1 MLGAQSHASPGPGP
15 QTVAVIRQRPSLD
28 RAEVSS
34 GDHGFFRPHRLKAV
48 VVAWL
53 LLLPALV
60 ALAAVSLYP
69 ILNGIWLSLT
79 NTSLITN
86 SSDFIGIKNYAT
98 LFKDSGFWNAWTHT
112 ILFTFASTAAET
124 IIGVLMALLL
134 FERFVGRSV
143 LRAVML
149 VPWAMPT
156 VVTSK
161 MFGWLFDG
169 QHGVINYLGV
179 KSGLLSANV
188 DWLGSAHTALG
199 TIILAD
205 VWKTTPFMAL
215 LLLAGLQT
223 ISPNL
228 IEAAKIDGATSW
240 SIFWQ
245 VRLPLLWP
253 TLLIAGLF
261 RALDAFRIFDLV
273 YVLTG
278 GGPADSTE
286 TLSTL
291 SYKTLFSTLQFG
303 YGSAMTMATFI
314 TEGIIAL
321 GFCLFIMRQMRA
333 AR

>member
-1 MLGAQSHASPGPGP
+1 MPGAQYPASAGAGGRYRSVRGRAATSGSRTLWRGP
-15 QTVAVIRQRPSLD
+15 QLGGSV
-28 RAEVSS
+28 
-34 GDHGFFRPHRLKAV
+34 RLAL
-48 VVAWL
+48 VAWI

-86 SSDFIGIKNYAT
+86 ENAFVGLANYVA
-98 LFKDSGFWNAWTHT
+98 LVNDGQFWNAWGHT
-112 ILFTFASTAAET
+112 LVFTLASTLLET
-124 IIGVLMALLL
+124 LIGLFMAVLLY
-134 FERFVGRSV
+134 ERFVGRSV

-169 QHGVINYLGV
+169 QHGIINYVLV
-179 KSGLLSANV
+179 KCGLLAANV
-188 DWLGSAHTALG
+188 DWLGSAQTALG
-199 TIILAD
+199 TIVLAD
-205 VWKTTPFMAL
+205 VWKTAPFMAL

-223 ISPNL
+223 ISPSL
-228 IEAAKIDGATSW
+228 TDAAKIDGANAWTSFLY
-240 SIFWQ
+240 I
-245 VRLPLLWP
+245 RLPLLWP
-253 TLLIAGLF
+253 TLLIAGMF

-291 SYKTLFSTLQFG
+291 SYKVLFSTLQFG
-303 YGSAMTMATFI
+303 YGSAMTMTTFI
-314 TEGIIAL
+314 TEGVIAL
-321 GFCLFIMRQMRA
+321 GFCFFIVRQLRA
-333 AR
+333 NR

>member
-1 MLGAQSHASPGPGP
+1 MLGAQSHASAAPGS
-15 QTVAVIRQRPSLD
+15 RPAAFA
-28 RAEVSS
+28 RAKPAPKT
-34 GDHGFFRPHRLKAV
+34 GFGGHGFFRPHRVKAAAV
-48 VVAWL
+48 SWA

-86 SSDFIGIKNYAT
+86 DSAFVGLTNYVT
-98 LFKDSGFWNAWTHT
+98 LFNDGQFWNAWTHT
-112 ILFTFASTAAET
+112 IIFTFVSTAAET

-143 LRAVML
+143 LRAIML

-179 KSGLLSANV
+179 KAGLLSANV
-188 DWLGSAHTALG
+188 DWLGSSHTAFA

-223 ISPNL
+223 ISPTL
-228 IEAAKIDGATSW
+228 IEAAKIDGASSW

-291 SYKTLFSTLQFG
+291 SYKVLFSTLQFG
-303 YGSAMTMATFI
+303 YGSSMTMATFI

-321 GFCLFIMRQMRA
+321 GFCFFIMRQMRA
-333 AR
+333 SR

>member
-1 MLGAQSHASPGPGP
+1 MLGAQNHASAGPSRH
-15 QTVAVIRQRPSLD
+15 AVTMARPRVLVRHREAGSNWP
-28 RAEVSS
+28 
-34 GDHGFFRPHRLKAV
+34 GFFKPGRWKGAA
-48 VVAWL
+48 VAWL

-86 SSDFIGIKNYAT
+86 SSAFVGLTNYVT
-98 LFKDSGFWNAWTHT
+98 LFNDGSFWNAWTHT
-112 ILFTFASTAAET
+112 IIFTLVSTLAET

-134 FERFVGRSV
+134 FEHFVGRSV
-143 LRAVML
+143 LRAIML

-161 MFGWLFDG
+161 LFGWLFDG
-169 QHGVINYLGV
+169 QHGVINYLLV
-179 KSGLLSANV
+179 QAGLLHGNV
-188 DWLGSAHTALG
+188 NWLGSAQTALG
-199 TIILAD
+199 TIVLAD

-228 IEAAKIDGATSW
+228 IEAAKMDGASSW
-240 SIFWQ
+240 SVFWQ
-245 VRLPLLWP
+245 IRLPLLWP

-321 GFCLFIMRQMRA
+321 GFCFFIIRQMRA

>member
-1 MLGAQSHASPGPGP
+1 MPGMQNAVSAGPARYLPVSREGQSRALSAQRRAPHGPFLGGG
-15 QTVAVIRQRPSLD
+15 L
-28 RAEVSS
+28 
-34 GDHGFFRPHRLKAV
+34 RLV
-48 VVAWL
+48 LVAWL

-69 ILNGIWLSLT
+69 IANGIWLSFT

-86 SSDFIGIKNYAT
+86 ADAFVGLRNYVA
-98 LFKDSGFWNAWTHT
+98 LVNDGQFWNAWEHT
-112 ILFTFASTAAET
+112 LLFTVASTLLET
-124 IIGVLMALLL
+124 VIGLLMAVLL
-134 FERFVGRSV
+134 FERFVGRAL

-149 VPWAMPT
+149 VPWALPT

-169 QHGVINYLGV
+169 QHGIINYLLV
-179 KSGLLSANV
+179 KAGLLSANL
-188 DWLGSAHTALG
+188 DWLGSAQTALG
-199 TIILAD
+199 TIVLAD
-205 VWKTTPFMAL
+205 VWKTAPFMAL

-223 ISPNL
+223 ISPTL
-228 IEAAKIDGATSW
+228 TDAARIDGANAW
-240 SIFWQ
+240 STFWH

-291 SYKTLFSTLQFG
+291 SYKVLFSTLRFG
-303 YGSAMTMATFI
+303 YGSAMTMATFL
-314 TEGIIAL
+314 TEGVIAL
-321 GFCLFIMRQMRA
+321 GFCVFIIRQLRA
-333 AR
+333 NR

>member
-1 MLGAQSHASPGPGP
+1 MLGMQDQASVGADGSG
-15 QTVAVIRQRPSLD
+15 RSFRHLGG
-28 RAEVSS
+28 RA
-34 GDHGFFRPHRLKAV
+34 KANSMRSKSPWAPFGGASRMRF
-48 VVAWL
+48 VAWL

-60 ALAAVSLYP
+60 SLAAVSLYP
-69 ILNGIWLSLT
+69 ILNGVWLSLT

-86 SSDFIGIKNYAT
+86 DSSFVGVTNYAT
-98 LFKDSGFWNAWTHT
+98 LFNDGQFWNAWGHT
-112 ILFTFASTAAET
+112 LIFTAFSTALET
-124 IIGVLMALLL
+124 IIGLLMALLL
-134 FERFVGRSV
+134 FETFVGRSF
-143 LRAVML
+143 LRAIML

-169 QHGVINYLGV
+169 QHGVINYILVRLGV
-179 KSGLLSANV
+179 LSANV
-188 DWLGSAHTALG
+188 DWLGSTHTALG

-223 ISPNL
+223 ISPTL
-228 IEAAKIDGATSW
+228 VEAARIDGATGW
-240 SIFWQ
+240 STFWF

-261 RALDAFRIFDLV
+261 RALDAFRVFDLV

-291 SYKTLFSTLQFG
+291 SYKVLFSTLQFG
-303 YGSAMTMATFI
+303 YGSAMTMATFV
-314 TEGIIAL
+314 TEGLIAL
-321 GFCLFIMRQMRA
+321 GFCFFIIRQLRHN
-333 AR
+333 R